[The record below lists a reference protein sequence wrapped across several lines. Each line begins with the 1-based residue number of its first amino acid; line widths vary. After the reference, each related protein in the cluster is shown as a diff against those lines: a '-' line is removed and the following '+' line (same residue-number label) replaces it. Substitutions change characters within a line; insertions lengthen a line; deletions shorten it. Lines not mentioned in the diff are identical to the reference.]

1 MATVLGGHA
10 RRVWRDASLSAVVAG
25 AVAVVVSFAGPL
37 TVVVQAAHAGRLEE
51 ELLSSWICAVAV
63 GSGVTGLVLSWRYR
77 APVVAAWSTPGA
89 ALLVTQLDEVP
100 YGVAVGA
107 YLAAAGLTVLI
118 GVTGWFEALMRRI
131 PAAVVSAVLAGI
143 LLRFGLEALRALE
156 DAPAV
161 AGVMLAGYVVLQ
173 RVAPRYAI
181 TAPLAAAVAV
191 AALDGTLSPEGVRL
205 APATPVFTAPA
216 WPGEALVSLALPLFL
231 VTMSAQNAPG
241 VGALREAGYALP
253 SGPLVRDTGV
263 ASAAFAPFGAHA
275 LNLGAIT
282 AAICAGPDAHPDRDR
297 RYVAGL
303 SCGMLYVAV
312 GVFGTTVAGLFATLP
327 AALVSVAAGV
337 ALLGALGGSL
347 SGAFAATRDRTAAL
361 VAFLT
366 TASGVTLLGLAA
378 AFWGLVLGVA
388 CLAVQRATGRGT
400 ATAKKEKE
408 KEKEKEEEEKEEEEE
423 KPHRPAGR
431 NGRKAT

>member
-1 MATVLGGHA
+1 MTESPGGRA

-37 TVVVQAAHAGRLEE
+37 TLVVQAAQAGGLDESHI
-51 ELLSSWICAVAV
+51 SSWIWAVAV
-63 GSGVTGLVLSWRYR
+63 GSGVTGLVLSLRHR
-77 APVVAAWSTPGA
+77 VPVVAAWSTPGA

-100 YGVAVGA
+100 YATAIGA
-107 YLAAAGLTVLI
+107 YLAAAALTVLV
-118 GVTGWFEALMRRI
+118 GVTGWFDALMRRI

-143 LLRFGLEALRALE
+143 LLRFGLDAFRALE

-181 TAPLAAAVAV
+181 AVPLAAAVAV
-191 AALDGTLSPEGVRL
+191 AAVTGTLSPGGVHL
-205 APATPVFTAPA
+205 SLATPVFTVPA
-216 WPGEALVSLALPLFL
+216 WPGEALVSLTLPLFL

-241 VGALREAGYALP
+241 VGALREAGYAVP

-263 ASAAFAPFGAHA
+263 ASAVFAPFGAHA

-282 AAICAGPDAHPDRDR
+282 AAICAGPDAHEDRDR

-303 SCGMLYVAV
+303 SCGVLYIGV
-312 GVFGTTVAGLFATLP
+312 GLFGTTVAGLFAALP
-327 AALVSVAAGV
+327 PALISVAAGV

-347 SGAFAATRDRTAAL
+347 SVAFTEVRHRTAVL

-366 TASGVTLLGLAA
+366 TASGLALLGLGA
-378 AFWGLVLGVA
+378 AFWGLVFGMV
-388 CLAVQRATGRGT
+388 CWAVRGK
-400 ATAKKEKE
+400 AKRKTES
-408 KEKEKEEEEKEEEEE
+408 
-423 KPHRPAGR
+423 AGEPVR
-431 NGRKAT
+431 HE

>member
-1 MATVLGGHA
+1 MAWAPGGGA

-37 TVVVQAAHAGRLEE
+37 TIVVRAAHAGGLDEAR
-51 ELLSSWICAVAV
+51 LSSWIWAVAV
-63 GSGVTGLVLSWRYR
+63 GSGVTGLVLTLRHR
-77 APVVAAWSTPGA
+77 VPVVAAWSTPGA
-89 ALLVTQLDEVP
+89 ALLVTQLDEMP
-100 YGVAVGA
+100 YATAVGA
-107 YLAAAGLTVLI
+107 YLAAAALTVLA
-118 GVTGWFEALMRRI
+118 GVTGWFDALMRRI

-143 LLRFGLEALRALE
+143 LLRFGLEACRALQ

-181 TAPLAAAVAV
+181 AAPLAAAVMV
-191 AALDGTLSPEGVRL
+191 AAVTGTLSVGGVRL
-205 APATPVFTAPA
+205 ALAHPVFTVPA
-216 WPGEALVSLALPLFL
+216 WPGAALVSLTLPLFL

-241 VGALREAGYALP
+241 VGALREAGYAVP

-263 ASAAFAPFGAHA
+263 ASAVFAPFGAHA

-282 AAICAGPDAHPDRDR
+282 AAICAGPDAHEDRDR

-303 SCGMLYVAV
+303 SCGVLYIAV
-312 GVFGTTVAGLFATLP
+312 GLFGTTVAGLFAALP
-327 AALVSVAAGV
+327 PALVSAAAGI

-347 SGAFAATRDRTAAL
+347 SGAFTEARDRTAAL

-366 TASGVTLLGLAA
+366 TASGVTLMGLGA
-378 AFWGLVLGVA
+378 AFWGLVLGVI
-388 CLAVQRATGRGT
+388 CRAVPILT
-400 ATAKKEKE
+400 K
-408 KEKEKEEEEKEEEEE
+408 
-423 KPHRPAGR
+423 R
-431 NGRKAT
+431 NANSIDEPVRRE